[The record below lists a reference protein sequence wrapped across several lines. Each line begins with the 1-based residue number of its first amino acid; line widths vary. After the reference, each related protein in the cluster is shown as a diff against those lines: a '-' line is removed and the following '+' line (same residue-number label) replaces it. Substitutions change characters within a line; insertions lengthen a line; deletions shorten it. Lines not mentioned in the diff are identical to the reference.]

1 MRRWQY
7 LKTLTLAELVSYMER
22 ELGDSV
28 PVDWAEWLSELIEE
42 E

>member
-7 LKTLTLAELVSYMER
+7 LKTLTLAAMVEYMER

-28 PVDWAEWLSELIEE
+28 PAVWSEWLSELIEE
-42 E
+42 D